1 MDDNLIVES
10 STKIFSGKTSE
21 ENLNLIN
28 LFLEN
33 IDKETYD
40 GPDIVKIITIFDEIW
55 LDLKYGIKEAILFL
69 KIVEILLKCE
79 VESLKKHATNLGI
92 TYTAKDLK
100 KGKEGIIHRL
110 LGKYHRK
117 KVTNYFSNC
126 LVLSHA
132 ESIEVFK
139 NEPDGSINALVSEI
153 KLETLAWIILYQSQ
167 REDLLYLLKESYPK
181 DYAIYLWKCLMC
193 YITMDFEIIMD
204 KPHELSF
211 KKNQIQQEN
220 KKLHKNLKVARNR
233 TSILQRTIYE
243 KEMNE
248 KALLTQMHGLY
259 NDAVKETEDLKRQ
272 LQQLKHDHNM
282 ELTCIRE
289 MFEEERAYY
298 QGTINALRLKS
309 IDGDVIQEKTDLTG
323 QTVAVI
329 GGNRERHYREIVK
342 RYNGEI
348 NFVPEDKPNLV
359 QGAVL
364 KSNVVFFLSGIA
376 GHVHW
381 RDALNAAKIRNIPF
395 IYVNTKGVTT
405 FEGLLLQYIK
415 QSHETGYR
423 IQLS

>member
-1 MDDNLIVES
+1 MDNLIVEN

-21 ENLNLIN
+21 ENVNLIN

-33 IDKETYD
+33 IDKETHD
-40 GPDIVKIITIFDEIW
+40 DLDIVKVITIFEEIW
-55 LDLKYGIKEAILFL
+55 CDLKYGVKEATLFL
-69 KIVEILLKCE
+69 KIVEFLLKCE
-79 VESLKKHATNLGI
+79 VESLKKHANNLGI

-100 KGKEGIIHRL
+100 KGKDGIIQRL

-117 KVTNYFSNC
+117 NVTNYFSNY

-132 ESIEVFK
+132 ESIDVFK
-139 NEPDGSINALVSEI
+139 REPDGSLNALVSEI

-167 REDLLYLLKESYPK
+167 REDLLQHLKESYPK
-181 DYAIYLWKCLMC
+181 DYALFLWKCLMC
-193 YITMDFEIIMD
+193 YITMDYEIIMD
-204 KPHELSF
+204 KPYELSF

-220 KKLHKNLKVARNR
+220 KKLHKNLKAAINN
-233 TSILQRTIYE
+233 TSKLRRTIHE

-248 KALLTQMHGLY
+248 KALLTQMHDLY
-259 NDAVKETEDLKRQ
+259 NDAVKQIEDLKRQ
-272 LQQLKHDHNM
+272 LQQLKQDHNL
-282 ELTCIRE
+282 ELSYIRE

-298 QGTINALRLKS
+298 QETINTLRQKS
-309 IDGDVIQEKTDLTG
+309 FIEDIIPEKSDLAG
-323 QTVAVI
+323 QTLAII

-348 NFVPEDKPNLV
+348 NFVPEDKLSLV
-359 QGAVL
+359 EGAVL
-364 KSNVVFFLSGIA
+364 KSDVVFFLSGIA

-381 RDALNAAKIRNIPF
+381 RDALNAAKTKDIPF

-415 QSHETGYR
+415 QSHETGFR
-423 IQLS
+423 IQSS